1 MFLQHRSMAFKIIEF
16 FKKKDSLEML
26 KDWSKEALKMCNLIR
41 NDRDFFWCED
51 PEKYWPSWRR

>member
-26 KDWSKEALKMCNLIR
+26 KDWSKEALKHR
-41 NDRDFFWCED
+41 EW
-51 PEKYWPSWRR
+51 

>member
-1 MFLQHRSMAFKIIEF
+1 MFLQHGSMAFKIIE

-26 KDWSKEALKMCNLIR
+26 KDLSKEALKMCNMNIG